1 MNDHNKRTLA
11 ISARITRIGT
21 MAFFKKLVVSSVIAA
36 IGVGGTFVYWAQQP
50 ITTDGEA
57 IPFTITPGSGAH
69 AAGQQI
75 ADAGVPI
82 VPILFN
88 VLARIEGKTSKIK
101 AGSYEL
107 KPGTTPQRLIT
118 QLARGE
124 FAQESLTIIEGWTF
138 KQMRLAMANHPGLK
152 HDTVGLSD
160 KELMAKISPEYVLP
174 EGLFFPDTYLFAKG
188 ASEMQIF
195 KQAHAAMIGRL
206 SEAWDKRDPALPYKN
221 PYEALIMASIVEK
234 ETGQKSERA
243 MIAGVF
249 VNRLKTGMLLQTDPT
264 VIYGMG
270 DNYQGKIRKRDLEAD
285 TPYNTYTRGGLPP
298 TPIALAG
305 AQSLT
310 AALAPARTQALYFVA
325 RGDGTSQFSANLPD
339 HNRAVNQYQR

>member
-1 MNDHNKRTLA
+1 
-11 ISARITRIGT
+11 

-50 ITTDGEA
+50 ITTEGVA

-88 VLARIEGKTSKIK
+88 MLARIEGKTSKIK

-138 KQMRLAMANHPGLK
+138 KQMRLAMANHPALK

-160 KELMAKISPEYVLP
+160 QQLMAKISPEYPQP

-195 KQAHAAMIGRL
+195 KQALTAMIGRL

-221 PYEALIMASIVEK
+221 PYQALIMASIVEK

-270 DNYQGKIRKRDLEAD
+270 DSYQGKIRKRDLEAD

-298 TPIALAG
+298 TPIALPG

>member
-1 MNDHNKRTLA
+1 MNEHNKRTLA

-50 ITTDGEA
+50 ITTEGEA

-88 VLARIEGKTSKIK
+88 LLARVEGKTSKIK

-138 KQMRLAMANHPGLK
+138 RQMRMAMASHPGLK

-160 KELMAKISPEYVLP
+160 KALMAKISPEFVLP

-195 KQAHAAMIGRL
+195 KQAHTAMIGRL

>member
-1 MNDHNKRTLA
+1 
-11 ISARITRIGT
+11 

-57 IPFTITPGSGAH
+57 IPFTISPGSGAH

-88 VLARIEGKTSKIK
+88 MLARIEGKTSKIK

-138 KQMRLAMANHPGLK
+138 KQMRMAMASHPGLK